1 VLAALFH
8 RRGMGSVH
16 EWRVVLVSGIWIH
29 LGIGL
34 SLGMD
39 AVPLW
44 LLGISAGVRMGVA
57 AGDVVGCVEN
67 GSACPEFAAALYAS
81 TTSGFTG
88 AHGCRESRTGAG
100 DDRAVVQPHDDS
112 K

>member
-1 VLAALFH
+1 MCSSDL
-8 RRGMGSVH
+8 
-16 EWRVVLVSGIWIH
+16 LVSGIWIH

>member
-1 VLAALFH
+1 
-8 RRGMGSVH
+8 
-16 EWRVVLVSGIWIH
+16 
-29 LGIGL
+29 
-34 SLGMD
+34 MD
-39 AVPLW
+39 AIPLW
-44 LLGISAGVRMGVA
+44 LLGIFAGVRMGVA